1 MKQSPIFIKSYETLQ
16 WILER
21 TRRFPAHQRFV
32 MAKRIEEAG
41 LSFHDC
47 LIWATKS
54 PEPILP
60 LREADFHLE
69 RLRVYNRLCMNLKL
83 LSFEQYEFL
92 ARALDEIGRLLGGW
106 LRSVMGSSRKEE
118 KGVGE

>member
-1 MKQSPIFIKSYETLQ
+1 MKQSPIFIKGFETLQ

-41 LSFHDC
+41 LSFYDS
-47 LIWATKS
+47 LVWATKS
-54 PEPILP
+54 PDPGKA
-60 LREADFHLE
+60 LRDADFHLE

-83 LSFEQYEFL
+83 PRTGP
-92 ARALDEIGRLLGGW
+92 AAGRLT
-106 LRSVMGSSRKEE
+106 
-118 KGVGE
+118 